1 MRVGIVTDGL
11 FPHAVGGI
19 QRHTA
24 RLAPGL
30 AALGADVEVIA
41 PDGHEVTDA
50 AYGVLT
56 LPWPES
62 RVYPLTL
69 RRWAERCARAVS
81 ERDYDVVIG
90 QGLNLWGLLPQGAPP
105 ELFHPHGLEMS
116 TVRDP
121 VSRLKAW
128 PLRWAARREA
138 RQARAVVSLG
148 GRLAGILEESLRV
161 PSNRIVTIPN
171 GVDTTE
177 FMPGGSTDPATVLW
191 VGRFFPNKAP
201 DQMLEVFRRVK
212 TAGAKLVLVGDG
224 PMKTALEARADAN
237 VTFAGAV
244 SETTLHELYRGA
256 TLVAVPSRDDGMPTV
271 ILEGF
276 ACGCPAVAFDV
287 GAVGEL
293 VTESTGALIPPGDID
308 AMAGSIDE
316 LLDDP
321 ARCAAAG
328 AAARAKAEEQF
339 SWPAVAART
348 LTVLEG
354 LRR

>member
-1 MRVGIVTDGL
+1 VRVGIVTDGL

-30 AALGADVEVIA
+30 ATLGVDVEVIA
-41 PDGHEVTDA
+41 PDGHRVTDGG
-50 AYGVLT
+50 YDVLT

-69 RRWAERCARAVS
+69 RRWAERCARAVAQ
-81 ERDYDVVIG
+81 RDYDVVIG
-90 QGLNLWGLLPQGAPP
+90 QGLNLWGLLPQGSPP

-121 VSRLKAW
+121 MSRLKAW

-138 RQARAVVSLG
+138 RQAQAVVSLG
-148 GRLAGILEESLRV
+148 GRLGAILEKSLRV
-161 PSNRIVTIPN
+161 PRNRIVTIPN
-171 GVDTTE
+171 GVDTSE
-177 FMPGGSTDPATVLW
+177 FFPGGSSDPTTILW
-191 VGRFFPNKAP
+191 VGRFFANKAP
-201 DQMLEVFRRVK
+201 DRMLDVFRRV
-212 TAGAKLVLVGDG
+212 TTSGARLVLVGDG
-224 PMKTALEARADAN
+224 PMRGALEARADPN

-244 SETTLHELYRGA
+244 SEPELLELYRSA
-256 TLVAVPSRDDGMPTV
+256 SLVAVPSRDDGMPTV
-271 ILEGF
+271 ILEAF

-293 VTESTGALIPPGDID
+293 VAEATGALIPPGDID
-308 AMAGSIDE
+308 AMARSIDE
-316 LLDDP
+316 LLGDP
-321 ARCAAAG
+321 ARRAAAG
-328 AAARAKAEEQF
+328 AAARVKAEQEF
-339 SWPAVAART
+339 SWPAVAGRT
-348 LTVLEG
+348 LAVLES

>member
-1 MRVGIVTDGL
+1 
-11 FPHAVGGI
+11 
-19 QRHTA
+19 
-24 RLAPGL
+24 
-30 AALGADVEVIA
+30 
-41 PDGHEVTDA
+41 
-50 AYGVLT
+50 
-56 LPWPES
+56 
-62 RVYPLTL
+62 
-69 RRWAERCARAVS
+69 
-81 ERDYDVVIG
+81 
-90 QGLNLWGLLPQGAPP
+90 
-105 ELFHPHGLEMS
+105 
-116 TVRDP
+116 
-121 VSRLKAW
+121 
-128 PLRWAARREA
+128 
-138 RQARAVVSLG
+138 VVSLG